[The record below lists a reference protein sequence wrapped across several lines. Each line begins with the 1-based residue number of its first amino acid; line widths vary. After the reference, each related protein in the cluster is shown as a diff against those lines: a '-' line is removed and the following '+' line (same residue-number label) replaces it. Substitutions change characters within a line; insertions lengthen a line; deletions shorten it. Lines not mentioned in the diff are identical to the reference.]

1 MTHWNP
7 SISIDPEADAAY
19 IAVSGAQVARTE
31 EVGDGILVD
40 YDAEGRPVGIEIL
53 SVKSRVGT
61 SEAGSYLRGLAE
73 GVLASGQ
80 QAAE

>member
-1 MTHWNP
+1 MTFWNP

-19 IAVSGAQVARTE
+19 VALSAAKVARTE
-31 EVGDGILVD
+31 EVGGGILID
-40 YDAEGRPVGIEIL
+40 YDADGRPVGIEVL

-73 GVLASGQ
+73 GVLASAQ

>member
-1 MTHWNP
+1 MTSSNP

-19 IAVSGAQVARTE
+19 VALSGADVARTE

-40 YDAEGRPVGIEIL
+40 YDSDGKPVGIEVL
-53 SVKSRVGT
+53 SVKSRVGR
-61 SEAGSYLRGLAE
+61 SEAASYLRGLAE